1 MTKATGSFEITSFN
15 EDTYEE
21 RGEGAKLTHAWGDQ
35 TFSGDIEGSGLI
47 HWLMSYRSDKT
58 ARFVGLQR
66 IDGSIGGR
74 DGSFIVES
82 TGDHDGSASHGIWT
96 VVPDSGTGD
105 LKGITGTGSFEAP
118 GGMTVTYELDFEL
131 H

>member
-1 MTKATGSFEITSFN
+1 MTTATGSFEITSFK

-21 RGEGAKLTHAWGDQ
+21 RGEGAKLTHAWGEQ
-35 TFSGDIEGSGLI
+35 AFSGDIEATGLI
-47 HWLMSYRSDKT
+47 HWLMSYRPDKT

-74 DGSFIVES
+74 RGSFILES
-82 TGDHDGSASHGIWT
+82 TGDHDGAASHGSWV

-105 LKGITGTGSFEAP
+105 LTGITGAGSFEAP
-118 GGMTVTYELDFEL
+118 GGMKVTYELDYRL
-131 H
+131 G